1 MKKILDDYKVKKREI
16 LSKLK
21 EFESNKDYFYEM
33 CFCILTPQSSAKTA
47 WNLVQRLKKLNFK
60 NNNINPRDHIKEI
73 RFYKNKS
80 KYLLELKK
88 NYSFILKS
96 IKQKPYPKELR
107 EFLVKNVKGYGYKE
121 ASHFLRN
128 TGYKDVA
135 ILDRHILKNLNK
147 YKVIKEIPTSLTP
160 KKYCEIEDKFLNFSK
175 KINIP
180 MDHLDLL
187 FWSQETGEIFK

>member
-1 MKKILDDYKVKKREI
+1 M
-16 LSKLK
+16 
-21 EFESNKDYFYEM
+21 
-33 CFCILTPQSSAKTA
+33 
-47 WNLVQRLKKLNFK
+47 
-60 NNNINPRDHIKEI
+60 
-73 RFYKNKS
+73 
-80 KYLLELKK
+80 ELKK

-175 KINIP
+175 S
-180 MDHLDLL
+180 
-187 FWSQETGEIFK
+187 FFRVVSA